1 MSPVTIRGLQRQYTV
16 HTYGTK
22 LVFFFSF
29 LFSPSHVHY
38 LYVPLGRDTADRYG
52 EIGRNQEIQP
62 TYQKRTG
69 ACRKSEDVTAVL
81 QWGYPGP
88 PFARCQGCPIHS
100 CWCELRPRPVIF
112 CMFPIT
118 EPCRPCAQ
126 FCGVRGH
133 MSMIYLGVNLLQV
146 GSRTSAEAQ

>member
-16 HTYGTK
+16 HRYGTVPRY
-22 LVFFFSF
+22 L
-29 LFSPSHVHY
+29 HY
-38 LYVPLGRDTADRYG
+38 TYHLDGTLQTAMENR
-52 EIGRNQEIQP
+52 RNKESNLSIEDGCVQE
-62 TYQKRTG
+62 KRGCDSRLAMGLSWSTI
-69 ACRKSEDVTAVL
+69 
-81 QWGYPGP
+81 
-88 PFARCQGCPIHS
+88 ARCQGCPIHS

-146 GSRTSAEAQ
+146 GSRTSAEAQQASL

>member
-16 HTYGTK
+16 HRYGTM
-22 LVFFFSF
+22 LST
-29 LFSPSHVHY
+29 
-38 LYVPLGRDTADRYG
+38 LYVPLGRDAADRYG
-52 EIGRNQEIQP
+52 EPSQQESNLSIEDGCVQE
-62 TYQKRTG
+62 KRGCDSRLAMGLSWFT
-69 ACRKSEDVTAVL
+69 V
-81 QWGYPGP
+81 
-88 PFARCQGCPIHS
+88 ARCQGCPIHS

-146 GSRTSAEAQ
+146 GSRTSAEAQQASL